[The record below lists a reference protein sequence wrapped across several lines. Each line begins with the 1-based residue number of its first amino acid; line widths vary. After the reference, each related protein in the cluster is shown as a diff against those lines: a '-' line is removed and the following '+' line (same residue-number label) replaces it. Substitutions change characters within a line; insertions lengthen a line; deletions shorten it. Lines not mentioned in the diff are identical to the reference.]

1 MIISCSR
8 FFFSLLSCSLCY
20 KPGNESTYNK
30 AGAAREGYGT
40 CGETGPGKARR
51 LRVSSFVVQINALC
65 GRIPDVK
72 RIVEVFPVINKE
84 LCISCGRCYRS
95 CMDGGHQAI
104 ELDPETRR
112 PRLNGKRCVGC
123 HLCMLVCKVGAIRPG
138 EKVVRRT

>member
-1 MIISCSR
+1 M
-8 FFFSLLSCSLCY
+8 LL
-20 KPGNESTYNK
+20 G
-30 AGAAREGYGT
+30 AG
-40 CGETGPGKARR
+40 
-51 LRVSSFVVQINALC
+51 SVQITTAVMQY
-65 GRIPDVK
+65 GYRIIDDLLEGLNEY
-72 RIVEVFPVINKE
+72 I
-84 LCISCGRCYRS
+84 CISCGRCYRS